1 MLRRFS
7 LDGDLSHINSIEFRR
22 FAATCICCPVAQD
35 VVHQHV
41 EWHSKQTL
49 IEGPGTE
56 EQKSSP
62 SFLSFGDRS
71 LLLCGPSAAQ
81 NKHWGL
87 QGCHFL
93 DRRSHKSCQTMT
105 FYDSQEMFGT
115 WNSEI
120 NCHDWTFSLDFLK
133 NQIKHLLSDAFM
145 TIQQSQQLVGKAPR
159 QPSITKNVD
168 IDTHCMYLQATQPVE
183 EPKTECK
190 GRGDARSTRTSLE
203 MQATGLIATC
213 QNSKIFEYLRV
224 SIS

>member
-7 LDGDLSHINSIEFRR
+7 LDGDLSHINSIEFRL

-81 NKHWGL
+81 VLLKTSTE
-87 QGCHFL
+87 GCKVVIFWTGDL
-93 DRRSHKSCQTMT
+93 ISHAK
-105 FYDSQEMFGT
+105 
-115 WNSEI
+115 
-120 NCHDWTFSLDFLK
+120 L
-133 NQIKHLLSDAFM
+133 
-145 TIQQSQQLVGKAPR
+145 
-159 QPSITKNVD
+159 
-168 IDTHCMYLQATQPVE
+168 
-183 EPKTECK
+183 
-190 GRGDARSTRTSLE
+190 
-203 MQATGLIATC
+203 
-213 QNSKIFEYLRV
+213 
-224 SIS
+224 

>member
-7 LDGDLSHINSIEFRR
+7 PDGDLSHINSIEFRL

-105 FYDSQEMFGT
+105 AMTLKKCLELETLKSTAMDLLARLPQKSDQASPQRRIHDNFGPIPT
-115 WNSEI
+115 AGW
-120 NCHDWTFSLDFLK
+120 
-133 NQIKHLLSDAFM
+133 
-145 TIQQSQQLVGKAPR
+145 
-159 QPSITKNVD
+159 
-168 IDTHCMYLQATQPVE
+168 
-183 EPKTECK
+183 
-190 GRGDARSTRTSLE
+190 
-203 MQATGLIATC
+203 
-213 QNSKIFEYLRV
+213 
-224 SIS
+224 